1 MKKFLLLT
9 AILLIGF
16 SLVACASSVKNNTF
30 LIKQSNQ
37 LASNP
42 AEATRI
48 KMKINNQE
56 VIVRLYDNPTSQ
68 DLLTMLPLTLT
79 FRDYKDHV
87 DDEKI
92 SYLPRKLNTQGAGNG
107 DNRRDDFTYFSP
119 WGNLAIFHKGKQQGG
134 NGLII
139 LGTIESGKEILA
151 EQTSDFTAILERID

>member
-1 MKKFLLLT
+1 
-9 AILLIGF
+9 
-16 SLVACASSVKNNTF
+16 
-30 LIKQSNQ
+30 
-37 LASNP
+37 
-42 AEATRI
+42 
-48 KMKINNQE
+48 
-56 VIVRLYDNPTSQ
+56 
-68 DLLTMLPLTLT
+68 MLPLTLT

-151 EQTSDFTAILERID
+151 EQASDFTAILERID